1 MKENFTLADWL
12 DDTIADKDLAQLK
25 LEDDFLVL
33 EKIKKYSANLQTQN
47 FSTEDMLEAILK
59 ADKPIIPIQQAN
71 TIRQNPFSSL
81 LKIAAVLVLGLG
93 IWFTYNKTNSVMYYA
108 NNGTRTSFVLPD
120 NSEVTLNAGSQIT
133 YKRWNWNSNRNLNLK
148 GEAFF
153 KVAKG
158 EKFTVHTTLGKVSVL
173 GTQFNVKSRDTRL
186 DVSCFEGKVAVSYGN
201 QTEKITKGQSISV
214 EKDQKIN
221 LLKINQT
228 QPYWLNNK
236 LFFEKVRLKDL
247 LQEVE
252 RQFNVTIKYNQNIS
266 DQLFTGE
273 LPANNLSLALKMIS
287 TTYGIKIDKKA
298 NNNYE
303 LIESFENK

>member
-71 TIRQNPFSSL
+71 TVRQNPFSSL

-120 NSEVTLNAGSQIT
+120 DSEVTLNAGSQIT

-228 QPYWLNNK
+228 QPYWLSNK
-236 LFFEKVRLKDL
+236 LYFEKVRLKDL
-247 LQEVE
+247 LQDVE

>member
-59 ADKPIIPIQQAN
+59 ADKPIIPIHQAN

-120 NSEVTLNAGSQIT
+120 DSEVTLNAGSQIT

-236 LFFEKVRLKDL
+236 LYFEKVRLKDL
-247 LQEVE
+247 LQDVE
-252 RQFNVTIKYNQNIS
+252 RQFNVTIKYNQKIS

>member
-12 DDTIADKDLAQLK
+12 DDTIAEKDLAQLK

-93 IWFTYNKTNSVMYYA
+93 IWFTYNKTNLVMYYA

-303 LIESFENK
+303 LIKSFENK